1 MEITFKIEDEPAAE
15 KKTEPPPQPKEKIE
29 EKPAPQEEI
38 KLDIPS
44 EEKPADKVSQQ
55 EVAKDTAPKEEK
67 SKEKIAIKGTVLL
80 EKNHFYVVVPGRAK
94 RYRLVGLKKEQKDR
108 LNKLQR
114 KLVRFEIQVV
124 STESAKFD
132 NAQLIKIGKV
142 VTPPQ
147 EVAKETAP
155 KEEKKEIAKDTTPKE
170 KKPEKVAI
178 KGTVL
183 LEKNHYYVVVPGRA
197 KRYRLVGLKKEQLDR
212 LNKLQRKMVR
222 FEIQVV
228 STESAKFDN
237 AQLIKIGKV
246 VTPQQEVAKEK
257 PSSEKKPKEKPP
269 KQEVA
274 KETAPKKEKPKE
286 KPKEQ
291 EIVKDT
297 KPKEEKPAE
306 VATSE
311 ETPPEMASPHKINEI
326 IKIAGFVSVEKKEY
340 YLLDPRSEIRYQ
352 LIDLEKEEKNQLKKL
367 KGQRVNLELQVISN
381 ESATAC
387 SVQLIR
393 FI

>member
-114 KLVRFEIQVV
+114 KL
-124 STESAKFD
+124 
-132 NAQLIKIGKV
+132 
-142 VTPPQ
+142 
-147 EVAKETAP
+147 
-155 KEEKKEIAKDTTPKE
+155 
-170 KKPEKVAI
+170 
-178 KGTVL
+178 
-183 LEKNHYYVVVPGRA
+183 
-197 KRYRLVGLKKEQLDR
+197 
-212 LNKLQRKMVR
+212 VR